1 MKTQNLQ
8 FILALMGILQGP
20 IGYGTELYGQSFTEK
35 APQENYW
42 GEHLDSEEN
51 LNNLTHE
58 IQELTIKQQGESLKT
73 NTSNG
78 CETTQLVLGS
88 IKQNT
93 PLSQTQSTQPIN
105 QEKNLDSKKTI
116 NTEKQNVH
124 QLKNLKEINRV
135 IKINFILFQNLLG
148 GWNNINIGWISNG
161 LDFALNPRNREH
173 NLHWA
178 TDAKTVIEDSKLA
191 KNYQTTQTYLRKADP
206 IIHTFFT
213 SSPKTYKV
221 FIGFM
226 AKKIDDI
233 LKNHID
239 DSLIDIDNIE
249 KSKNTM
255 GNKDLEENIAYL
267 KEGILGYS
275 VKANNSVNE
284 NIFATIP
291 QASDTTKFY
300 IKIKILEEAIPG
312 GIIGS
317 LKFYK
322 LENQLS
328 GDQGKKAKE
337 QLLDYMQIVLSCDYK
352 RNQDQTV
359 FQNKYILPVVACYPA
374 VMDFCDRHR

>member
-8 FILALMGILQGP
+8 FLMACIGILQGP

-42 GEHLDSEEN
+42 GEHLDSEESF
-51 LNNLTHE
+51 NNFE
-58 IQELTIKQQGESLKT
+58 ESFQQLTIKQKGESFKR

-78 CETTQLVLGS
+78 CETTQLVPRS

-116 NTEKQNVH
+116 NKEEKNGNR
-124 QLKNLKEINRV
+124 LIEINQV
-135 IKINFILFQNLLG
+135 ITINFILFQNLLD
-148 GWNNINIGWISNG
+148 GWNNINIGWIIEG
-161 LDFALNPRNREH
+161 LKLALNPTNYNH

-178 TDAKTVIEDSKLA
+178 TDAKIVIKDTKLA

-206 IIHTFFT
+206 GIHTFFT
-213 SSPKTYKV
+213 SSPEIYEL

-226 AKKIDDI
+226 AKEIKDI
-233 LKNHID
+233 LEKHID
-239 DSLIDIDNIE
+239 DSLIDIDNIK

-255 GNKDLEENIAYL
+255 GNKDLEKNIAYL

-284 NIFATIP
+284 NIFATI
-291 QASDTTKFY
+291 QQVSGR
-300 IKIKILEEAIPG
+300 IKIYIEILEEAIPG

-337 QLLDYMQIVLSCDYK
+337 QNLDYMKIVLSCDYK